1 MTQDPQKNSRVGGGG
16 AATSAGV
23 IFQQR
28 LGSFIATQILSDDP
42 FDPVFNLGEAKPSW
56 IRFETEAPVDDILV
70 ATNLGGFVAIQA
82 KTTASLSRGL
92 NSPFGKSVSQFVRHW
107 LACEDGDGAKY
118 WNRSLSSELDRLV
131 LAVGPESSARIRIDL
146 SNALRLISQP
156 GGGELNQAQTEAFD
170 IFFECVKSA
179 WIAST
184 TKPFNDS
191 FPQKIAQ
198 FIVIAVFDTEGT
210 DRQLAIHRL
219 QKAAA
224 KDFSAETVMN
234 SLDSF
239 IADLMMSRGGA
250 DSKKLRKELIGYG
263 ARLAAPPNYIH
274 DVEKLKK
281 HSLETAKALDRYEVI
296 EATDGNRVTIQR
308 DCQPLIEAA
317 TKDGSLLVVGEPGSG
332 KSGVLNALA
341 RKLRGD
347 GHDVLELAVD
357 RFSVE
362 SLEGLSRELDLE
374 HSVLEVLNAWDGS
387 GTAWLIVDAL
397 DATRGGA
404 GESVFRHLIER
415 VLQRNGRWR
424 VVASIRTFDL
434 RMGQQFRSLFRGSPP
449 IEDLKESG
457 FPNVRHV
464 RVPEWSDAEFQQL
477 MEAAPALE
485 TALRNASQTLK
496 DLAVVPFNTRLLSE
510 LTKDGLVG
518 NDFFHVSSQA
528 QLLQL
533 YWEHRIERHGIRGR
547 TCIARIANAMVSAR
561 TLRARVDDAA
571 GSDPEIVD
579 VLAREG
585 VIISVDNGR
594 WIQFRHHLLF
604 DFSAAKVLIDPSD
617 LIDGTLH
624 FPKAQTQGLMLAPAL
639 SFVLR
644 EIWDNDDS
652 RARFWSAA
660 TNTLA
665 DNDAD
670 PVLRSA
676 VGRIAAEYPE
686 LSNDTSILAQRIA
699 AADTKASASLSHIC
713 GAVAVRLEDD
723 PNAPVAPWAALL
735 EGVSIDLSQV
745 AGSVRFLAFT
755 LLRLELNEAE
765 LTQIGACA
773 RALLH
778 HSFALSE
785 PNNLVIS
792 AIDLVATTFETDPST
807 ARSLLLKVFEPARFD
822 SHGWEEVPAVCRKI
836 EKIAPIDPEFATT
849 IYERT
854 YGFSVTEE
862 HQTRLGDSKILSLT
876 SNARQ
881 DYDMARYSLTEYAP
895 TFLARFPRE
904 ATMAIVK
911 ATEGFILREHPP
923 SSDLSTFQMDVD
935 GRQIFLQE
943 DYSHIWAYDPE
954 TAYGHDA
961 DALVVKLLEL
971 LRSASQETATD
982 IVELVADQSRIALL
996 WSRIFLAASERK
1008 DSLVDLLMP
1017 IAMSGPFLLAADT
1030 RKDAIDL
1037 VAAGYARLKLEDKI
1051 SFEKGVDRLDFSR
1064 YLDPPAAR
1072 EHFVQRL
1079 YTAIGDDLLATE
1091 VAKRWIASVDNDVD
1105 TGNNR
1110 RLFSVTVGTGEAEP
1124 YHWIGD
1130 LDRHSES
1137 DQELMQEISAAKEA
1151 LGLEASDESENPP
1164 SLDTSLDALVALRT
1178 VVGGPDR
1185 NEGLVSHAE
1194 GVIGLGIRNLIKSKT
1209 VPGKDDVVNTERFLD
1224 LVLTTVRSASPS
1236 VEEETEADFER
1247 FASWG
1252 SPAARVEIASGI
1264 LDLMLQR
1271 PDLYPEVTTAIDELI
1286 ADPHPAVRLQSGLH
1300 LVRLWD
1306 LDRSGFWSRL
1316 EDRLQKE
1323 RNLSVLN
1330 SLVSSVIGRLIH
1342 SDPDRASTLAVCL
1355 TRRFSE
1361 DPERQAKL
1369 DEALASVLTV
1379 LWITYEKES
1388 AWEVISDWI
1397 DNRRSRTDE
1406 LIDVLQTMRGAL
1418 VLGFGDSVR
1427 PGDDDTRR
1435 RAIDLTSHILAKACG
1450 GLEAHFAQGVTY
1462 EEQLSTARNDAKLV
1476 DTACMQI
1483 YFAVGA
1489 SDCKKAEN
1497 SVFNEVDLRKFFEEI
1512 TPQLET
1518 IGKCGTPHTIYY
1530 LSQLLQFL
1538 LPIDPPRSFDLLALA
1553 LKEGGRRTGYQYES
1567 MGAELL
1573 VKLLGIFLADH
1584 KELFDAEDRRSA
1596 LIDCLEIF
1604 MEAGWPAAR
1613 RLLYRLPELLQ

>member
-1 MTQDPQKNSRVGGGG
+1 MTQEPQKHSRVGGGG

-23 IFQQR
+23 VFQQR
-28 LGSFIATQILSDDP
+28 LGSCIAAQILSDDQ

-70 ATNLGGFVAIQA
+70 ATSLGGFVAIQA
-82 KTTASLSRGL
+82 KTTASLSRDL
-92 NSPFGKSVSQFVRHW
+92 NSAFGKSVSQFVRHW

-118 WNRSLSSELDRLV
+118 WNRTLSSELDRLV
-131 LAVGPESSARIRIDL
+131 LAVGPESSAKIRIDL

-156 GGGELNQAQTEAFD
+156 GGGELNEAQTEAYD
-170 IFFECVKSA
+170 IFRECVKKA

-184 TKPFNDS
+184 TKPFVDS
-191 FPQKIAQ
+191 FPQLIAQ
-198 FIVIAVFDTEGT
+198 FIAIAVFDTDGT

-219 QKAAA
+219 QKVVS
-224 KDFSAETVMN
+224 KGLSAETVMN

-239 IADLMMSRGGA
+239 IAELMKSRGGA
-250 DSKKLRKELIGYG
+250 DSAKLRKVLIGYG
-263 ARLAAPPNYIH
+263 ASLAAPPNYIH

-281 HSLETAKALDRYEVI
+281 HSVETAEALDRYEVI
-296 EATDGNRVTIQR
+296 EATEGNRVTIQR
-308 DCQPLIEAA
+308 ECQPLIEAA

-341 RKLRGD
+341 RKLRRD

-362 SLEGLSRELDLE
+362 SLEGLGRELELE
-374 HSVLEVLNAWDGS
+374 HSVLDVLDAWDGS
-387 GTAWLIVDAL
+387 ETAWLVVDAL

-415 VLQRNGRWR
+415 VLQRNSRWR

-434 RMGQQFRSLFRGSPP
+434 RMGQQFRSLFRGPPP

-485 TALRNASQTLK
+485 AALRNASKTLK

-518 NDFFHVSSQA
+518 NDFSHVSSQA

-547 TCIARIANAMVSAR
+547 TCIARIANAMVSTR

-604 DFSAAKVLIDPSD
+604 DFSAAKVLIDPSE
-617 LIDGTLH
+617 LVDGTLH
-624 FPKAQTQGLMLAPAL
+624 FPKAQAQGLMLAPGL

-644 EIWDNDDS
+644 EIWDDDES
-652 RARFWSAA
+652 RARFWKAA

-676 VGRIAAEYPE
+676 VGRITAEYPE
-686 LSNDTSILAQRIA
+686 LSNDTITLAQRIA
-699 AADTKASASLSHIC
+699 AADLKASTAFSHIC

-735 EGVSIDLSQV
+735 EGVSIDVGRV

-755 LLRLELNEAE
+755 LLRLELNAVE
-765 LTQIGACA
+765 LSQLGVCA
-773 RALLH
+773 RALLD
-778 HSFALSE
+778 HSFTLSE
-785 PNNLVIS
+785 PNNLVVS

-807 ARSLLLKVFEPARFD
+807 SRSLFLKVFEPVRLDF
-822 SHGWEEVPAVCRKI
+822 HGWEEVPAVCRKI
-836 EKIAPIDPEFATT
+836 EKIAPIDPEFAATV
-849 IYERT
+849 YERT

-862 HQTRLGDSKILSLT
+862 HQTRLGDSQILSLT

-895 TFLARFPRE
+895 TFLVEFPRE
-904 ATMAIVK
+904 ATKAIVK

-923 SSDLSTFQMDVD
+923 SSDLSTFQIDVG

-943 DYSHIWAYDPE
+943 DYSHIWAHNPE
-954 TAYGHDA
+954 TADGHDA
-961 DALVVKLLEL
+961 DALVVKLLKF
-971 LRSASQETATD
+971 LRSASQETAKD
-982 IVELVADQSRIALL
+982 IFEQVVDQNRFALL

-1008 DSLVDLLMP
+1008 DSLVDLLLP
-1017 IAMSGPFLLAADT
+1017 IAMSEPFLMAADT

-1037 VAAGYARLKLEDKI
+1037 VAAGYDRLQLEDKV
-1051 SFEKGVDRLDFSR
+1051 SFEQAVEQLDFGQYS
-1064 YLDPPAAR
+1064 DPPAAR
-1072 EHFVQRL
+1072 EHFLRRL
-1079 YTAIGDDLLATE
+1079 FASIGGDRLATE
-1091 VAKRWIASVDNDVD
+1091 VAKIWLSSVENDVG

-1110 RLFSVTVGTGEAEP
+1110 RLFSVTTGTGEAEP

-1130 LDRHSES
+1130 LDRESES
-1137 DQELMQEISAAKEA
+1137 DQELMQAISAAKEA
-1151 LGLEASDESENPP
+1151 LGLEASDASDIPP
-1164 SLDTSLDALVALRT
+1164 SLDTSLEALVLLRT
-1178 VVGGPDR
+1178 AVGGPDR

-1194 GVIGLGIRNLIKSKT
+1194 GVIGQGISKIIASKT
-1209 VPGKDDVVNTERFLD
+1209 TPGKDDVANTERFLD
-1224 LVLTTVRSASPS
+1224 LVSTTVRSTSPS

-1252 SPAARVEIASGI
+1252 SPAARVEVASGI

-1271 PDLYPEVTTAIDELI
+1271 PDLYPEVTAAIDDLI
-1286 ADPHPAVRLQSGLH
+1286 ADPHPAVRLQAGLH
-1300 LVRLWD
+1300 LVRLWK

-1316 EDRLQKE
+1316 EDRLQNE
-1323 RNLSVLN
+1323 CNLSVLTSLIN
-1330 SLVSSVIGRLIH
+1330 SVVGRLLH
-1342 SDPDRASTLAVCL
+1342 SDPVRTNRLAVSL
-1355 TRRFSE
+1355 TKRFSE

-1369 DEALASVLTV
+1369 DEALASVLAV
-1379 LWITYEKES
+1379 LWITHEKE
-1388 AWEVISDWI
+1388 AAREVISGWI
-1397 DNRRSRTDE
+1397 DNRRSRADE

-1418 VLGFGDSVR
+1418 VLGFGDTVR
-1427 PGDDDTRR
+1427 SGDDDTRR
-1435 RAIDLTSHILAKACG
+1435 RAIGLTSHILAKACE
-1450 GLEAHFAQGVTY
+1450 GLDAHFAQDVTN
-1462 EEQLSTARNDAKLV
+1462 EEQLSTARDDAKLL

-1489 SDCKKAEN
+1489 SDSKKVEN
-1497 SVFNEVDLRKFFEEI
+1497 SAFSEADLRKFFEEI
-1512 TPQLET
+1512 TPLLET
-1518 IGKCGTPHTIYY
+1518 IGACGTPHTIYY
-1530 LSQLLQFL
+1530 LLQLLEFL

-1553 LKEGGRRTGYQYES
+1553 LTGGGRRTGYQYES

-1584 KELFDAEDRRSA
+1584 KKLFESEDRRSA